1 MEKDV
6 NKTKKDLKK
15 PSSVKSVIN
24 TNPQLPGVVENGPA
38 VAKTPLAEKILR
50 LSNKAKLRQESVQ
63 FKVTQED
70 VNLLIDALL
79 TENLDDKIEKLLR
92 VGLGDIDKISQY
104 RKALSDPES
113 AVKTVVLRKYIVD
126 VLEKFLKLVTDDT
139 ILYQRTLAN
148 LQKKRHVK
156 ESSVTVALK
165 KKSEKSGYD
174 FETLAEVYYRGVQ
187 SWNEGSNSNPMQFGF
202 NRVNSFINGGRASR
216 VDEDL
221 VVKDKAHT
229 TRAGYKTIVLHKPGE
244 PAKFVRRNT
253 GEIKINEANPSI
265 ETDPKLK
272 KKTVN
277 REIYG
282 VNRKSADPMTEGN
295 PDPKKRFIG
304 TKSLV
309 DTYKKDTPGEKKIAE
324 TTTGGFGKKIS
335 VADVPVRMITGKIKR
350 LPPAKSSSSKG
361 GD

>member
-50 LSNKAKLRQESVQ
+50 LTNKAKLRQEEAQ
-63 FKVTQED
+63 FTVTQED

-92 VGLGDIDKISQY
+92 VGLGDVDKISQY
-104 RKALSDPES
+104 RKALSDTET

-139 ILYQRTLAN
+139 VLYQRILAN

-165 KKSEKSGYD
+165 KKSEKSGYA

-187 SWNEGSNSNPMQFGF
+187 SWSEGYNSNPMQFGF

-221 VVKDKAHT
+221 THT
-229 TRAGYKTIVLHKPGE
+229 SRADYRMVMTHRAGE
-244 PAKFVRRNT
+244 RAKFRRQNK
-253 GEIKINEANPSI
+253 GEIKINETNPAI
-265 ETDPKLK
+265 ETEPKLK

-282 VNRKSADPMTEGN
+282 INRKTADPMSEGN
-295 PDPKKRFIG
+295 IDPKKRFIG

-309 DTYKKDTPGEKKIAE
+309 DTYKKDTPGEKK
-324 TTTGGFGKKIS
+324 
-335 VADVPVRMITGKIKR
+335 
-350 LPPAKSSSSKG
+350 
-361 GD
+361 